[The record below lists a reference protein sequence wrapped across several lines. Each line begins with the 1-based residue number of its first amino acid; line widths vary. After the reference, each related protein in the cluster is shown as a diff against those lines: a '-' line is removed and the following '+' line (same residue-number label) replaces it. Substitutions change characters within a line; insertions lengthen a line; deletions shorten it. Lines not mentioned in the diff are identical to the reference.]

1 MNAETPKS
9 KSPVRAQ
16 LRTQG
21 RELALQLLY
30 SFEQNKYIDDGALL
44 IDDSAEDNA
53 EGSDPEALGLAKEL
67 LAGFAKERVAVDAAI
82 DKRLENWTIHRLA
95 VLDRAL
101 LRLGTYELIY
111 RLDTPPK
118 VAINECIE
126 LAKRFGSEAKT
137 PGLVNGV
144 LDKIARE
151 HRAGEVG
158 SKKG

>member
-1 MNAETPKS
+1 MNQETPKG
-9 KSPVRAQ
+9 KAPARAQ
-16 LRTQG
+16 LRSAG

-30 SFEQNKYIDDGALL
+30 SYEQNKYVDDGALL
-44 IDDSAEDNA
+44 TADSTDDC
-53 EGSDPEALGLAKEL
+53 DPAALALAHEL
-67 LAGFAKERVAVDAAI
+67 LIGFGKERAAVDAAI

-101 LRLGTYELIY
+101 LRLGTYEILY
-111 RLDTPPK
+111 CPETPPK

-158 SKKG
+158 AKKA